1 MMKLFRVLCLFVV
14 SMIADLFLYLLKKA
28 KKILIFPGG

>member
-1 MMKLFRVLCLFVV
+1 MKLFRVFCLIIISVA
-14 SMIADLFLYLLKKA
+14 ADACLYLLKKI